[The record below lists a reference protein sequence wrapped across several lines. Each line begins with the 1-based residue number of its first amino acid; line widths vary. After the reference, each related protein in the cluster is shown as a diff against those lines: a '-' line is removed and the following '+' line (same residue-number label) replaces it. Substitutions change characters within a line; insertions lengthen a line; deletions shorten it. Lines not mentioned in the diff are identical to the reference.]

1 MATGRGRP
9 RTPAI
14 PGRTYG
20 LGITVEG
27 DLKALLEHAAD
38 ASGLTQSQEAARRLR
53 ASFDR
58 DQRAGGQ
65 REGALLE
72 AMGAAALAKVGAG
85 WINDAERFSIVEQLW
100 VDMLA
105 AAAPEAGQRIVVAAE
120 DMAALRAQWAQNPRL
135 LQALETIAQRLG
147 WLEAFRREF
156 AKPSSDA
163 TADHAEEPDTATDR
177 HEE

>member
-1 MATGRGRP
+1 
-9 RTPAI
+9 
-14 PGRTYG
+14 

-38 ASGLTQSQEAARRLR
+38 ASGLTQSQEAARRLG

-85 WINDAERFSIVEQLW
+85 WIDDAERFSVVQQLW
-100 VDMLA
+100 LDMLA
-105 AAAPEAGQRIVVAAE
+105 AAAPDGPVVDQAEIEAV
-120 DMAALRAQWAQNPRL
+120 RAQLPYPWLRQAFDRL
-135 LQALETIAQRLG
+135 ARRLEE
-147 WLEAFRREF
+147 LEVFRREF
-156 AKPSSDA
+156 AKSSSDA
-163 TADHAEEPDTATDR
+163 TADHGEEPDTATHRD
-177 HEE
+177 EE